1 MTKLIHNCIK
11 YILRHNTQAKYLFD
25 YKIDNNLIA
34 KNPIAALQYAL
45 SKTDLYKKQTSHGF
59 RTLARTYLHFT
70 DVDFNIAE
78 ACLQHSIGNST
89 IRAYLKSDFLEER
102 RKAMNLYDHA
112 LNKILTSI
120 YYDLKKDSKANQ
132 ILHEIVYF
140 Q

>member
-25 YKIDNNLIA
+25 YKIDNNLMA

-70 DVDFNIAE
+70 NVDFNIAE

-89 IRAYLKSDFLEER
+89 IRAYLRSDFQEER
-102 RKAMNLYDHA
+102 RKAMKQYDQA
-112 LNKILTSI
+112 LNKILTLI
-120 YYDLKKDSKANQ
+120 YYDLQEDSKAKQ
-132 ILHEIVYF
+132 ILQKIIQF
-140 Q
+140 L

>member
-25 YKIDNNLIA
+25 YKFDNNLMA

-70 DVDFNIAE
+70 NVDFNIAE

-89 IRAYLKSDFLEER
+89 I
-102 RKAMNLYDHA
+102 
-112 LNKILTSI
+112 LNNQSI
-120 YYDLKKDSKANQ
+120 FKK
-132 ILHEIVYF
+132 
-140 Q
+140 